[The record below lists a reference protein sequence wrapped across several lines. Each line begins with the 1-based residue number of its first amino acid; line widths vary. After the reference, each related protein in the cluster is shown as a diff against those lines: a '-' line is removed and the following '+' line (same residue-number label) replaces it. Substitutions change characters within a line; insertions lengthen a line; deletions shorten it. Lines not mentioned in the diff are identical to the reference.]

1 MRWHV
6 VELEMESNYCIAL
19 LGNGKYEIKAGFFA
33 EVEGRWACLR
43 RMDIQGSGAN
53 SLGLAALH
61 ELAQL
66 VMELLD
72 VDELRIEGSTRTSGA
87 GPGRKPAPLVFRRAN
102 RTGAETGR
110 ASG

>member
-1 MRWHV
+1 MNHVKLAPQEIRPMRWHV

-53 SLGLAALH
+53 SL
-61 ELAQL
+61 E
-66 VMELLD
+66 
-72 VDELRIEGSTRTSGA
+72 I
-87 GPGRKPAPLVFRRAN
+87 
-102 RTGAETGR
+102 GR
-110 ASG
+110 AHV